1 MLVRTTGS
9 IENGGV
15 DGTRNP
21 EETHHV
27 APRRDASCENSVDA
41 SAPGGTTYQG
51 EEAACSSV
59 VRDFPGPDGE
69 PIAEGL
75 RDALEAW
82 RTRSDAREVRRR
94 LLDVLRMLDDG

>member
-1 MLVRTTGS
+1 
-9 IENGGV
+9 V

-27 APRRDASCENSVDA
+27 APRRDGSCENRADA
-41 SAPGGTTYQG
+41 SDPCDTTYQD

-59 VRDFPGPDGE
+59 VREFAGPDGE
-69 PIAEGL
+69 PVAGGI

-82 RTRSDAREVRRR
+82 RTRSDARELRRR
-94 LLDVLRMLDDG
+94 LLDVIRMLDDG